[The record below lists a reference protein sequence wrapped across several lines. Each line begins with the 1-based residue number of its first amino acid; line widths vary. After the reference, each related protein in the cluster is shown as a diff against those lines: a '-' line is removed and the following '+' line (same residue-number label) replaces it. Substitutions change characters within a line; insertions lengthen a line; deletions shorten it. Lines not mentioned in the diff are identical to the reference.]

1 MQRTARVAAGVAV
14 LLILAAI
21 ALVLVPPYSANWKLQ
36 RYVNGL
42 LDDPATAQKPR
53 EQVRA
58 SVIDKAASLGIRLT
72 DDDVQVAPREAAG
85 APSGRCEIDS
95 ERSQHPIWKPGTAR
109 RVSEPR
115 AAGDRT
121 HDARQWDCRSG
132 LGGEPGRAQCPP
144 VPPAVSGGERPCAQA
159 PVPGFALPLCLQSCE
174 RRG

>member
-72 DDDVQVAPREAAG
+72 DDDVQVAPADNSIRIDVLYVVHVDVAGYSVDLHFRPAAG
-85 APSGRCEIDS
+85 GS
-95 ERSQHPIWKPGTAR
+95 
-109 RVSEPR
+109 
-115 AAGDRT
+115 
-121 HDARQWDCRSG
+121 
-132 LGGEPGRAQCPP
+132 
-144 VPPAVSGGERPCAQA
+144 
-159 PVPGFALPLCLQSCE
+159 
-174 RRG
+174 